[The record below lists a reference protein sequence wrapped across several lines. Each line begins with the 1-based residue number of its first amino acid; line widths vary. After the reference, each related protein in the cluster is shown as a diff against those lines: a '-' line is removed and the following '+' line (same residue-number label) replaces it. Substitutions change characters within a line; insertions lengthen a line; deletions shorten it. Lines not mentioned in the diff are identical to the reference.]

1 MGLKPGSGRSPGEG
15 NGKLLQYSCLGNPMD
30 RGAWRATVHGFAK
43 SQTQLSSHTHV
54 HTHTHPYIIN
64 SLFKLTNFV
73 LLFLAKVKLKE
84 LSLIQTFTYTHTQ
97 PPPPPHTHRLTFL
110 SCFLITSYQNT
121 INMRNGIFLAIS
133 VNKGCCSH

>member
-1 MGLKPGSGRSPGEG
+1 MVKTLVCQCRRFKRCGFNPWVGKIPEIG
-15 NGKLLQYSCLGNPMD
+15 NGNAFQYSCLGNPMD

-97 PPPPPHTHRLTFL
+97 PPPPHTHTGLLF
-110 SCFLITSYQNT
+110 
-121 INMRNGIFLAIS
+121 S
-133 VNKGCCSH
+133 VVF